1 MLEKIEALT
10 PGQEKLKEALKDD
23 SYSIVGIFGPT
34 GVGKS
39 LFALAYGITSV
50 SEGKYKR
57 LVVIRPV
64 IDVTTGKE
72 ITVAES
78 GQLFME
84 LSKQYVMDVLSGLMT
99 WEEIEKLV
107 NEGKVTFADSHYL
120 KGRTFD
126 NSVIL
131 IDDAQSLKLESLI
144 EAIVR
149 VGKNSKLIVAA
160 DPIFQA
166 LRSKHQDPTSVIREI
181 LAGEAR
187 ATVIDLG
194 IKDIVREGAR
204 MGLRLLMEYI
214 LRTRKL
220 TETEQKV
227 LEVVRLKSP
236 DSDII
241 TVLDVGKLASTHGIS
256 SEHVPNYL
264 IVVKKGHLGRLV
276 GKGGERITSIEKELN
291 ARVRG
296 VELDTDVSE
305 LIRAVHPV
313 SWIWKR
319 VTDIDFKGAYISI
332 EVEEG
337 VLGAFVGQKG
347 SYVRFLDTIT
357 KELFGIGVKVT
368 ASSRESIPKPE
379 KKSKKPKRGSS

>member
-1 MLEKIEALT
+1 MLERIEAMT

-23 SYSIVGIFGPT
+23 SYSVVGIFGPT

-39 LFALAYGITSV
+39 LFALAYGISSV

-57 LVVIRPV
+57 LIVIRPV

-72 ITVAES
+72 ITIAES
-78 GQLFME
+78 GSLFME
-84 LSKQYVMDVLSGLMT
+84 LSKQYVTDVLSGLMT
-99 WEEIEKLV
+99 WEEIEKLI
-107 NEGKVTFADSHYL
+107 NEGKITFADSHYL

-126 NSVIL
+126 NAIIF

-187 ATVIDLG
+187 AVVIDLG

-214 LRTRKL
+214 LRTKKL
-220 TETEQKV
+220 METEQKT
-227 LEVVRLKSP
+227 LEVVKLKSP
-236 DSDII
+236 DSDVI
-241 TVLDVGKLASTHGIS
+241 TVLDIGRLASNYGIS
-256 SEHVPNYL
+256 LEHVPNYL

-296 VELDTDVSE
+296 VELDTDISE

-313 SWIWKR
+313 SWVWKR

-347 SYVRFLDTIT
+347 SYIRFLDAIT
-357 KELFGIGVKVT
+357 RELFGIGVKVT
-368 ASSRESIPKPE
+368 TSSRESKPKSGGKT
-379 KKSKKPKRGSS
+379 KKSKRSS

>member
-1 MLEKIEALT
+1 MLEKIEAMT
-10 PGQEKLKEALKDD
+10 PGQERLKEALKDD
-23 SYSIVGIFGPT
+23 SYPIVGIFGPT

-39 LFALAYGITSV
+39 LFALAYGIGSV

-57 LVVIRPV
+57 LIVIRPV

-72 ITVAES
+72 ITIAES
-78 GQLFME
+78 GSLFME
-84 LSKQYVMDVLSGLMT
+84 LSKQYVTDVLSGLMT
-99 WEEIEKLV
+99 WEEIKKLV
-107 NEGKVTFADSHYL
+107 DDGKITFADSHYL

-126 NSVIL
+126 NSIVF

-149 VGKNSKLIVAA
+149 VGKNSRLIVAA

-181 LAGEAR
+181 LAGEVR
-187 ATVIDLG
+187 AIVIDLG

-204 MGLRLLMEYI
+204 IGLRLLMEYI

-220 TETEQKV
+220 TEAEQKT

-236 DSDII
+236 DADVI
-241 TVLDVGKLASTHGIS
+241 TVLDTGRLASNYGIS
-256 SEHVPNYL
+256 LEHVPNYL

-291 ARVRG
+291 TRVRG
-296 VELDTDVSE
+296 VELDTDISE

-313 SWIWKR
+313 SWVWKR
-319 VTDIDFKGAYISI
+319 VTDIDFKGAYASI

-347 SYVRFLDTIT
+347 SYVRFLDAIT
-357 KELFGIGVKVT
+357 RELFGIGVKVT
-368 ASSRESIPKPE
+368 ATSKESRPKPGMKT
-379 KKSKKPKRGSS
+379 KKSKRSS

>member
-1 MLEKIEALT
+1 MLERIEAMT

-39 LFALAYGITSV
+39 LFALAYGISSV

-57 LVVIRPV
+57 LIVIRPV

-72 ITVAES
+72 ITMAES
-78 GQLFME
+78 GSLFME
-84 LSKQYVMDVLSGLMT
+84 LSKQYVTDVLSGLMT
-99 WEEIEKLV
+99 WEEIEKLI
-107 NEGKVTFADSHYL
+107 NEGKITFADSHYL

-126 NSVIL
+126 NAIIF

-187 ATVIDLG
+187 AVVIDLG

-214 LRTRKL
+214 LRTKKL
-220 TETEQKV
+220 VETEQKT
-227 LEVVRLKSP
+227 LEVIKLKSP
-236 DSDII
+236 DSDVI
-241 TVLDVGKLASTHGIS
+241 TVLDIGRLASNYGIS
-256 SEHVPNYL
+256 LEHVPNYL

-296 VELDTDVSE
+296 VELDTDISE

-313 SWIWKR
+313 SWVWKR

-347 SYVRFLDTIT
+347 SYIRFLDAIT
-357 KELFGIGVKVT
+357 RELFGIGVKVT
-368 ASSRESIPKPE
+368 TSSRESKPKSGGKT
-379 KKSKKPKRGSS
+379 KKSKRSS

>member
-1 MLEKIEALT
+1 
-10 PGQEKLKEALKDD
+10 
-23 SYSIVGIFGPT
+23 IFGPT

-39 LFALAYGITSV
+39 LFALAYGIGSV

-57 LVVIRPV
+57 LIVIRPV
-64 IDVTTGKE
+64 IDVTAGKE
-72 ITVAES
+72 ITIAES
-78 GQLFME
+78 GSLFME
-84 LSKQYVMDVLSGLMT
+84 LSKQYVTDVLSGLMT
-99 WEEIEKLV
+99 WEEIKKLV
-107 NEGKVTFADSHYL
+107 DDGKITFADSHYL

-126 NSVIL
+126 NSIVF

-149 VGKNSKLIVAA
+149 VGKNSRLIVAA

-181 LAGEAR
+181 LAGEVR
-187 ATVIDLG
+187 AVVIDLG
-194 IKDIVREGAR
+194 IKDIVREGAKI
-204 MGLRLLMEYI
+204 GLRLLMEYI

-220 TETEQKV
+220 TETEQKT

-236 DSDII
+236 DADVI
-241 TVLDVGKLASTHGIS
+241 TVLDTGKLASNYGIS
-256 SEHVPNYL
+256 LEHVPNYL

-291 ARVRG
+291 TRVRG
-296 VELDTDVSE
+296 VELDTDISE

-313 SWIWKR
+313 SWVWKR
-319 VTDIDFKGAYISI
+319 VTDIDFKGAYVSI

-347 SYVRFLDTIT
+347 SYVRFLDAIT
-357 KELFGIGVKVT
+357 RELFGIGVKVT
-368 ASSRESIPKPE
+368 TTSKESRPKPGMKT
-379 KKSKKPKRGSS
+379 KKSRRSS